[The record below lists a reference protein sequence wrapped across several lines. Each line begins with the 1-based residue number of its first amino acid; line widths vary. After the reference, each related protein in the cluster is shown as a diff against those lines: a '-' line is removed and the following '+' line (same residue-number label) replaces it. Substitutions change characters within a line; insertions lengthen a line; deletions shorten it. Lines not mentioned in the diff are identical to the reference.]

1 MATINNKKT
10 ENIDRQEKKELIYK
24 SSKIVFVVMILIFF
38 LTFYFIWAGFQK
50 EFFEKILSPSYIL
63 LLLSLG
69 LFVFFGSQKIF
80 ENKIISYIITT
91 IFVIFVIFIIF
102 AILPL
107 FI

>member
-50 EFFEKILSPSYIL
+50 EFFEKILSPSYI
-63 LLLSLG
+63 
-69 LFVFFGSQKIF
+69 
-80 ENKIISYIITT
+80 
-91 IFVIFVIFIIF
+91 
-102 AILPL
+102 
-107 FI
+107 

>member
-10 ENIDRQEKKELIYK
+10 ENIDKQEKKELIYK
-24 SSKIVFVVMILIFF
+24 SSKIVFVVMILICF

-91 IFVIFVIFIIF
+91 IFVIFIIF

>member
-10 ENIDRQEKKELIYK
+10 ENIDRQEKKELIYR

-91 IFVIFVIFIIF
+91 IFIIFIIF

>member
-10 ENIDRQEKKELIYK
+10 ENIDIQEKKELIYK

-91 IFVIFVIFIIF
+91 IFVIFIIF

>member
-10 ENIDRQEKKELIYK
+10 ENIDKQEKKELIYK

-50 EFFEKILSPSYIL
+50 EFFEKMLSPSYIL

-91 IFVIFVIFIIF
+91 IFVIFIIF

>member
-91 IFVIFVIFIIF
+91 IFIIFIIF

>member
-38 LTFYFIWAGFQK
+38 LTFYFIWAGFHK

-91 IFVIFVIFIIF
+91 IFVIFIIF

>member
-50 EFFEKILSPSYIL
+50 EFFENILSPSYIL

-91 IFVIFVIFIIF
+91 IFVIFIIF

>member
-91 IFVIFVIFIIF
+91 IFVIFIIF

>member
-69 LFVFFGSQKIF
+69 LFFFFGSQKIF

-91 IFVIFVIFIIF
+91 IFVIFIIF

>member
-10 ENIDRQEKKELIYK
+10 ENIDKQEKKELIYK
-24 SSKIVFVVMILIFF
+24 SSKVVFVMMVFIFF

-91 IFVIFVIFIIF
+91 IFVIFIIF

>member
-10 ENIDRQEKKELIYK
+10 ENIDMQEKKELIYK

-91 IFVIFVIFIIF
+91 IFVIFIIF

>member
-10 ENIDRQEKKELIYK
+10 ENIDKQEKKELIYK
-24 SSKIVFVVMILIFF
+24 SSKVVFVMMVFIFF

-80 ENKIISYIITT
+80 VNKIISYIITT
-91 IFVIFVIFIIF
+91 IFVIFIIF

>member
-38 LTFYFIWAGFQK
+38 LTFYFIWTGFQK

-91 IFVIFVIFIIF
+91 IFVIFIIF

>member
-10 ENIDRQEKKELIYK
+10 ENIDKQEKKELIYK

-38 LTFYFIWAGFQK
+38 LNFYFIWAGFQK

-91 IFVIFVIFIIF
+91 IFVIFIIF

>member
-91 IFVIFVIFIIF
+91 IFVIFIIF

-107 FI
+107 VI

>member
-1 MATINNKKT
+1 MAKINNKKT

-91 IFVIFVIFIIF
+91 IFVIFIIF

>member
-38 LTFYFIWAGFQK
+38 LTFYFIGAGFQK

-91 IFVIFVIFIIF
+91 IFVIFIIF

>member
-50 EFFEKILSPSYIL
+50 EIFEKILSPSYIL

-91 IFVIFVIFIIF
+91 IFVIFIIF

>member
-50 EFFEKILSPSYIL
+50 EFFEKILS
-63 LLLSLG
+63 
-69 LFVFFGSQKIF
+69 VFFGSQKIF

-91 IFVIFVIFIIF
+91 IFVIFIIF